1 MNATQTDFRMYHKNA
16 SAKIKKELDIFSD
29 NLTHTVQH
37 HFSTL
42 EKLNSKFTDSFY
54 GGKMIRGTLV
64 KFGYEL
70 VINTDAN
77 EIIKPAA
84 AFEILHSSLLIHDDI
99 IDNSILRRGKPTV
112 HIYEKDEHYGI
123 SQAICLG
130 DLGIVLSIN
139 LLSESNFPSE
149 IKNRA
154 INYFSH
160 IISTTILGQMLDVQS
175 TQEFNRSEEQVMNI
189 YQTKTAQYTIV
200 APLTMGAIL
209 AGATDEILEKIKL
222 FGEQLGVAFQ
232 IQDDILG
239 VFGNEKEIG
248 KSTTSD
254 IKENK
259 STLLFTYSLQHANAT
274 QRSILKQYYGKKV
287 SAKRQLEMIK
297 KVFTDTGS
305 LEYNQKKILDFAL
318 QAKKIIPEIT
328 KDKHKQILLTQFVDL
343 LVSRKK

>member
-1 MNATQTDFRMYHKNA
+1 MSTIQTDFKIYHKNA

-29 NLTHTVQH
+29 NLTHTVQQ
-37 HFSTL
+37 HFSPL
-42 EKLNSKFTDSFY
+42 EKLNLKFTDSFY
-54 GGKMIRGTLV
+54 SGKMIRGTLV

-70 VINTDAN
+70 VNNTDVDT
-77 EIIKPAA
+77 IIKPAA

-99 IDNSILRRGKPTV
+99 IDKSILRRGKPTV
-112 HIYEKDEHYGI
+112 HMDVKDEHYGI

-130 DLGIVLSIN
+130 DLGITLSIN
-139 LLSESNFPSE
+139 LLSESNFPTE

-154 INYFSH
+154 IGYFSH
-160 IISTTILGQMLDVQS
+160 IISTTILGQMLDVQAS
-175 TQEFNRSEEQVMNI
+175 LVFKRSEEQVMNI

-200 APLTMGAIL
+200 APLTMGAML
-209 AGATDEILEKIKL
+209 GGATDEVLEKIKL

-239 VFGNEKEIG
+239 VFGDETTIG

-259 STLLFTYSLQHANAT
+259 STLLFTYSLQHANAA
-274 QRSILKQYYGKKV
+274 QGVILKKYYGKKI
-287 SAKRQLEMIK
+287 STKKHHEMIK
-297 KVFTDTGS
+297 KVFTDTGA
-305 LEYNQKKILDFAL
+305 LEYNQKKFLELAL

-328 KDKHKQILLTQFVDL
+328 KDNNKQMLLTQFVDL